1 MRKLA
6 AVLLLVWLTPTIAAD
21 SVPCIQNPNR
31 VKACPNL
38 LYRVAQLPQMS
49 APAVVC
55 ICATDFAPLL
65 QQPGDDTEKV
75 KQNMTRRQMEV
86 IHGEKLQ
93 AVLDILQRRNNQP

>member
-6 AVLLLVWLTPTIAAD
+6 AVLLLFWLTPTIAAD
-21 SVPCIQNPNR
+21 SAPCIQNPNR

-49 APAVVC
+49 VPGVVC

-65 QQPGDDTEKV
+65 LHPADDTEKIR
-75 KQNMTRRQMEV
+75 QNMTRRQMEV

-93 AVLDILQRRNNQP
+93 AVLDILQRRNN